1 MTTKE
6 IIEAAKTK
14 AASDPANGRTA
25 LLPFTKDELLAAL
38 TPVKNNKRAAELLAG
53 VTSAGA
59 NSLLHVQR
67 EHILEALDNE
77 PAKV

>member
-6 IIEAAKTK
+6 IIELAKAK

-38 TPVKNNKRAAELLAG
+38 TPVKNNQRAAELLAG
-53 VTSAGA
+53 VENAGA
-59 NSLLHVQR
+59 GSVLHVQR
-67 EHILEALDNE
+67 EHILEALTNE
-77 PAKV
+77 PADV